1 MSGGYIPS
9 WAAVDGVPPRARGGP
24 TTARL
29 PRHMHAVMTSTAYC
43 TLATA
48 GCTALDELQR
58 RASSPALESMDHS
71 ASLVD
76 QPPVVLDGLLR
87 EGFALLTQPS
97 AHAGGSD
104 GRGPV
109 AAWRQVFALSAVLR
123 AGALLEAKRWAPA
136 ARHLDLALLLGD
148 AGPELAAA
156 LSPLLT
162 QASAGLRDAA
172 AAAGSGGGSGGQRR
186 RSPRLS
192 LRSLGGAAALPRVRE
207 ACAARLS
214 APPSGVSLHLLGGME
229 DWAALRPGGWA
240 ASLPAVRERL
250 GLRTVPVEVGLGS
263 WGGRARDGRQQR
275 LMRLDDF
282 LDELVLRTRRPAP
295 LEEAPL
301 AVTPTVPVTA
311 ARCEG
316 YLAQHQLF
324 KQVPELLQEVGLEL
338 LRLVGD
344 PTPMTTAQEARV
356 WLGPEGTVTPLH
368 FDWHEN
374 VLCQLLGEKLVILCH
389 PPGVGA
395 AEGGGSGGGG
405 GGSGDDDDACMYPCE
420 GVPNASRVDA
430 ERPALATF
438 PRFGAVERRAC
449 VLRAGEA
456 LYIPQGCWHYAR
468 SLTPSLSVS
477 FWFTAPG

>member
-1 MSGGYIPS
+1 
-9 WAAVDGVPPRARGGP
+9 
-24 TTARL
+24 
-29 PRHMHAVMTSTAYC
+29 MHAVLTSTAYR

-58 RASSPALESMDHS
+58 RASSPALESVDHG

-172 AAAGSGGGSGGQRR
+172 AAAGSSGGSGSQRR

-214 APPSGVSLHLLGGME
+214 APPGGVSLHLLGGME

-395 AEGGGSGGGG
+395 AEGGGGGGGG

>member
-1 MSGGYIPS
+1 MDP
-9 WAAVDGVPPRARGGP
+9 AVVA
-24 TTARL
+24 
-29 PRHMHAVMTSTAYC
+29 STAYR

-48 GCTALDELQR
+48 GCTALGELQR
-58 RASSPALESMDHS
+58 GASSPALESVDRS

-76 QPPVVLDGLLR
+76 QRPVVLDGLLR

-97 AHAGGSD
+97 AHAGSSD

-109 AAWRQVFALSAVLR
+109 AAWRHVFALSAVLR
-123 AGALLEAKRWAPA
+123 AGALLETERWAPA
-136 ARHLDLALLLGD
+136 ARHVDLALLLGD

-162 QASAGLRDAA
+162 RAAAGLRDAA
-172 AAAGSGGGSGGQRR
+172 AAGSGGGSSGGQRR

-207 ACAARLS
+207 ACAARLG
-214 APPSGVSLHLLGGME
+214 APPGGVSLHLLGGME

-240 ASLPAVRERL
+240 ASLAAVRERL

-295 LEEAPL
+295 LEHAPL

-338 LRLVGD
+338 LRRVGD
-344 PTPMTTAQEARV
+344 PAPMSTAQAARV

-389 PPGVGA
+389 PPGGGA
-395 AEGGGSGGGG
+395 AEGGGGGGG
-405 GGSGDDDDACMYPCE
+405 GGGDDDDACMYPCE

-477 FWFTAPG
+477 FWFATAR

>member
-1 MSGGYIPS
+1 MDP
-9 WAAVDGVPPRARGGP
+9 AVVA
-24 TTARL
+24 
-29 PRHMHAVMTSTAYC
+29 STAYR
-43 TLATA
+43 TLAMA

-58 RASSPALESMDHS
+58 GASSPALESVDRS

-76 QPPVVLDGLLR
+76 QRPVVLDGLLR

-97 AHAGGSD
+97 AHAGSSD

-109 AAWRQVFALSAVLR
+109 AAWRHVFALSAVLR
-123 AGALLEAKRWAPA
+123 AGALLETERWAPA
-136 ARHLDLALLLGD
+136 ARHVDLALLLGD

-162 QASAGLRDAA
+162 RAAAGLRDAA
-172 AAAGSGGGSGGQRR
+172 AAGSGGGSSGGQRR

-207 ACAARLS
+207 ACAARLG
-214 APPSGVSLHLLGGME
+214 APPGGVSLHLLGGME

-240 ASLPAVRERL
+240 ASLAAVCERL

-295 LEEAPL
+295 LEHAPL

-324 KQVPELLQEVGLEL
+324 KQVPG
-338 LRLVGD
+338 
-344 PTPMTTAQEARV
+344 
-356 WLGPEGTVTPLH
+356 
-368 FDWHEN
+368 
-374 VLCQLLGEKLVILCH
+374 
-389 PPGVGA
+389 
-395 AEGGGSGGGG
+395 
-405 GGSGDDDDACMYPCE
+405 
-420 GVPNASRVDA
+420 
-430 ERPALATF
+430 
-438 PRFGAVERRAC
+438 
-449 VLRAGEA
+449 
-456 LYIPQGCWHYAR
+456 
-468 SLTPSLSVS
+468 
-477 FWFTAPG
+477 

>member
-1 MSGGYIPS
+1 MQ
-9 WAAVDGVPPRARGGP
+9 AVVASP
-24 TTARL
+24 
-29 PRHMHAVMTSTAYC
+29 AYR

-48 GCTALDELQR
+48 GCTALHELQAVV
-58 RASSPALESMDHS
+58 ASSPALESVDHV

-104 GRGPV
+104 GRGPI
-109 AAWRQVFALSAVLR
+109 AAWRHVFALSAVLR
-123 AGALLEAKRWAPA
+123 AGALLDAKRWAPA

-156 LSPLLT
+156 LSPLLAE
-162 QASAGLRDAA
+162 ASTGLRDAA
-172 AAAGSGGGSGGQRR
+172 AAAGSAAARRRDQQR

-207 ACAARLS
+207 ARAARLG
-214 APPSGVSLHLLGGME
+214 APPGGVSLHLLGGME

-263 WGGRARDGRQQR
+263 WGGRAREGRQQR

-282 LDELVLRTRRPAP
+282 LDELVLRTRRPSP
-295 LEEAPL
+295 LEQAPL

-311 ARCEG
+311 AQCDG

-395 AEGGGSGGGG
+395 VEGVGVGVGD
-405 GGSGDDDDACMYPCE
+405 GDDDDACMYPCE

-477 FWFTAPG
+477 FWFAAPG